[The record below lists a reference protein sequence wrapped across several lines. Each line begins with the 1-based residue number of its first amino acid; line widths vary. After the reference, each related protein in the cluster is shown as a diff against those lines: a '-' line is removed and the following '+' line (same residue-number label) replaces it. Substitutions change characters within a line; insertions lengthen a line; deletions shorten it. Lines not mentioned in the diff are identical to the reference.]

1 MIFRKLSEDAADFGL
16 PMEPLPAP
24 SHWQQNTTCR
34 LAHSQAIMHHRDTT
48 KAPAGQL
55 DHSSTT
61 ATTGTPKPQGHQ
73 RTTTVSKDTT
83 PAAQHESTTRTP
95 CTPQA
100 PPKTKPFVRA
110 INTGTPHGNCWG
122 TGHSLDKRKL
132 VGRHRS
138 TITKTQ
144 LKHRQN
150 ANTLPGTARHH
161 AETTWTSMGSYRRY
175 PWDASGESWRHPYG
189 LVVHPRVLQSA
200 LGKHCS
206 LASQFIEAMQPHF
219 VDPPC
224 NEPARK
230 QN

>member
-1 MIFRKLSEDAADFGL
+1 MVFRKLSEDAADFGL

-73 RTTTVSKDTT
+73 RTITVSKDTT

-100 PPKTKPFVRA
+100 PPKTKPFVRRNQHRDA
-110 INTGTPHGNCWG
+110 TWKLLGHWTFPGQKETSGTPQEHYHQN
-122 TGHSLDKRKL
+122 T
-132 VGRHRS
+132 
-138 TITKTQ
+138 TETPTKCQ
-144 LKHRQN
+144 H
-150 ANTLPGTARHH
+150 TARDS
-161 AETTWTSMGSYRRY
+161 ETPRGDYMDITGKLPKIPLGRQRRELAT
-175 PWDASGESWRHPYG
+175 PVW
-189 LVVHPRVLQSA
+189 PRGPSKGAAKRPGQALQSRQSI
-200 LGKHCS
+200 H
-206 LASQFIEAMQPHF
+206 
-219 VDPPC
+219 
-224 NEPARK
+224 
-230 QN
+230 